1 MIFNFR
7 RIPPNKIDTIE
18 SPEFVGRIGMVAC
31 PGIRIG
37 GGQNQQVA
45 KNLKSDLQALK
56 DWGVTGVVSLVEE
69 HELSIVGVEGLP
81 QKLESE
87 GVWWRHMPIMDMYV
101 PEEDFEEQW
110 AEEGKRIRSFL
121 KRGEHIIFHC
131 YAGLGR
137 TGLVVAKILVDF
149 GMEPEEA
156 INAVRKANKRRIQTK
171 EQAEYIRALR

>member
-7 RIPPNKIDTIE
+7 RVIPNKIDTIE

-56 DWGVTGVVSLVEE
+56 EWGTTGVVSLVEE
-69 HELSIVGVEGLP
+69 HELSIVGVEDLP

-101 PEEDFEEQW
+101 PEEDFEQQW
-110 AEEGKRIRSFL
+110 AQEGKRIRDFL

-171 EQAEYIRALR
+171 EQAQYIRELR